1 MKKVFVFLAVIA
13 AAFTIT
19 YFATR
24 KQVVMVDTS
33 EDFSEC
39 ATSFKTDMV
48 ERFNEGLVVTV
59 NGISMEEFGYE
70 SYVSDAMKLVV
81 EADFLKSLLNC
92 SVGEYPDGRV
102 LIMKGNNKL
111 EIGIGADKAF
121 ANGHEDIKIETPVS
135 VDEKTGKLM
144 IPLDEVAEFLN
155 YHVDYYYYDNHV
167 DLALFGKENV
177 LPASYDMRDYGRVT
191 KVRDQGRYGTCWA
204 FASLGALETTLLP
217 MEYEEFST
225 DNMTLANSYNLDV
238 DIGGEHTMSIA
249 YLAAWQGPVYEKDD
263 PYGDGVTDSSLEAVK
278 HLEEALIING
288 KDMYNL
294 KSAIFRYGAVET
306 SIYCQM
312 EYVDSF
318 SKYYSRENSA
328 YYYNGEEGANHDIVV
343 VGWDDNYPKEN
354 FTIEPEG
361 NGAFICKNSWGEE
374 FGDDGYFYVSYFDT
388 VICNKSVVYTRV
400 GNADNFDKIY
410 QSDMLGWVGLMGFN
424 KEDAYF
430 ANVYET
436 DENEE
441 LAAVSFYATDKD
453 TSFEVYLVQNFKD
466 ESSFENRKLLISGSM
481 KYAGYYTVR
490 MPEPIRLSDKSKY
503 AVVVK
508 IHTPKA
514 IHPIAIEYDV
524 DERTKNFDISDGEGY
539 ISLYGEI
546 WHNAEETQ
554 NCNVC
559 LKAFTNYVSDGGEDE
574 IDKE

>member
-1 MKKVFVFLAVIA
+1 MKKVFVIFAVIA
-13 AAFTIT
+13 AIFTIT
-19 YFATR
+19 YLATR
-24 KQVVMVDTS
+24 KQVVMVDMS
-33 EDFSEC
+33 EDFSGC
-39 ATSFKTDMV
+39 ATGFKTDLV
-48 ERFNEGLVVTV
+48 ERFNDDLVVTV
-59 NGISMEEFGYE
+59 NGLSMEEFGYE
-70 SYVSDAMKLVV
+70 SYISDSMKLVV
-81 EADFLKSLLNC
+81 DADFLRSLLNC
-92 SVGEYPDGRV
+92 SVWEYPDGKV

-111 EIGIGADKAF
+111 ETGIGVDKAL
-121 ANGHEDIKIETPVS
+121 ANGHEDIRMETPVS
-135 VDEKTGKLM
+135 VDKKTGKLM

-167 DLALFGKENV
+167 DLALFGKENA
-177 LPASYDMRDYGRVT
+177 LPSRYDMRDYGRVT

-217 MEYEEFST
+217 MEQDEFST

-263 PYGDGVTDSSLEAVK
+263 PYGDGKTDLTLEAVK

-288 KDMYNL
+288 KDMNNL

-306 SIYCQM
+306 SIFCQM

-328 YYYNGEEGANHDIVV
+328 YYYDGEEGANHDIVV

-374 FGDDGYFYVSYFDT
+374 FGDDGYFYVSYFDN

-400 GNADNFDKIY
+400 GDADNFDKIY

-466 ESSFENRKLLISGSM
+466 ESSFANRELLTSGSM

-490 MPEPIRLSDKSKY
+490 IPEPVRLSDKSKY

-508 IHTPKA
+508 IHTPNA
-514 IHPIAIEYDV
+514 IHPIAIEYNV
-524 DERTKNFDISDGEGY
+524 DERTENFDITDGEGY
-539 ISLYGEI
+539 ISLYGEK
-546 WHNAEETQ
+546 WHSAEETQ